1 MGGRSEGVC
10 WKDEFTTLENPEELI
25 KEINKVYRVKAE
37 LIDYRTI
44 IISTRREIIHAMTFD
59 EDITS
64 YKPTEVT
71 KALIRFI
78 RNIGAEEIKKEAKPL
93 REVFVDRPRIM
104 RWARYPK
111 YKDKE
116 GREVDWHKPLEQ
128 LSFKGQNTGSHISD
142 TYGEHG
148 LGQVPDAQ

>member
-78 RNIGAEEIKKEAKPL
+78 RNS
-93 REVFVDRPRIM
+93 
-104 RWARYPK
+104 
-111 YKDKE
+111 
-116 GREVDWHKPLEQ
+116 
-128 LSFKGQNTGSHISD
+128 LSLIHI
-142 TYGEHG
+142 
-148 LGQVPDAQ
+148 